1 MTQQGDGQPRSWW
14 SRNWAWVVPT
24 GCLGLLLMPFA
35 CVGAVGFLLSGALR
49 SSDVFTQAL
58 EMARSHPEV
67 IEALGD
73 PVEPGW
79 SFHGSIDVDGSSGDA
94 DYSIPIKGPRG
105 EATLHVVA
113 SKRGGRWVFETLIV
127 EIESDGRRIDVLD
140 PTLQARAMIIGQ
152 SPVLRPA

>member
-1 MTQQGDGQPRSWW
+1 
-14 SRNWAWVVPT
+14 
-24 GCLGLLLMPFA
+24 MPFA
-35 CVGAVGFLLSGALR
+35 CIGAVGFLLYGALR

-79 SFHGSIDVDGSSGDA
+79 SFHGSIDVDGSSGEA

-105 EATLHVVA
+105 DATLHVVA
-113 SKRGGRWVFETLIV
+113 SKRAGRWEFEALIV
-127 EIESDGRRIDVLD
+127 ELESDGRRIDILE

-152 SPVLRPA
+152 NTVLSPTCSLYSSRWTP